1 MTIIDY
7 DNTVYENAIEMYF
20 HEYFE
25 NRGISIDGTGYK
37 AIDNSLFEAAFRYVY
52 KKLFKPDKT
61 TVRYNNKN
69 TKIDLK
75 DIDELNIIADA
86 YIDIIK
92 DYAIIPYDKFF
103 LELTGIHK
111 DTFNSWSRC
120 EYSHGGLSILY
131 SDLVKKIQCL
141 PKEQTI
147 NRMTG
152 TPVNLLALA
161 NNEPEFRMEYNSKR
175 QLEEVTARQL
185 SGADIRAMLT
195 EKASQS
201 GPKNV
206 ETQDMVDTD
215 G

>member
-1 MTIIDY
+1 MTIIDC
-7 DNTVYENAIEMYF
+7 DNTVYDNAIEMYF
-20 HEYFE
+20 HEYFG
-25 NRGISIDGTGYK
+25 NRGISIDGTDYK
-37 AIDNSLFEAAFRYVY
+37 SVDNSVFEAAFRYVY

-69 TKIDLK
+69 TKIDLR
-75 DIDELNIIADA
+75 DIDELNVIADA

-103 LELTGIHK
+103 LELTGIHR
-111 DTFNSWSRC
+111 DTFNSWYRG
-120 EYSHGGLSILY
+120 EYNHGGLSNLY

-185 SGADIRAMLT
+185 SGEDIRAMLT
-195 EKASQS
+195 ARNGQNE
-201 GPKNV
+201 PKQL
-206 ETQDMVDTD
+206 ETQDIVVDD
-215 G
+215 

>member
-1 MTIIDY
+1 MTIIDC
-7 DNTVYENAIEMYF
+7 DNTVYDNAIEMYF

-25 NRGISIDGTGYK
+25 NRGISISGTDYK
-37 AIDNSLFEAAFRYVY
+37 SVDNSVFEAAFRYVY

-69 TKIDLK
+69 TKINLR

-103 LELTGIHK
+103 QELTGIHK
-111 DTFNSWSRC
+111 DTWNSWKNN
-120 EYSHGGLSILY
+120 EYSHGGLSDLY
-131 SDLVKKIQCL
+131 SELVKKIQCL

-175 QLEEVTARQL
+175 QLEEVSAKQL

-195 EKASQS
+195 EKAGQNE
-201 GPKNV
+201 PKSSKLQNV
-206 ETQDMVDTD
+206 VDMER
-215 G
+215 

>member
-1 MTIIDY
+1 MTIIDC
-7 DNTVYENAIEMYF
+7 DHTVYDNAIEMYF
-20 HEYFE
+20 HEYFD
-25 NRGISIDGTGYK
+25 NRGISIDGTDYK
-37 AIDNSLFEAAFRYVY
+37 SIDNSVFEAAFRYVY

-69 TKIDLK
+69 TKIDLR
-75 DIDELNIIADA
+75 DIDELNVIADA

-103 LELTGIHK
+103 LELTGIHR
-111 DTFNSWSRC
+111 DTFNSWYRG
-120 EYSHGGLSILY
+120 EYNHGGLSNLY

-185 SGADIRAMLT
+185 SGEDIRAMLT
-195 EKASQS
+195 ARS
-201 GPKNV
+201 GQNEPKQL
-206 ETQDMVDTD
+206 EAQDVVVDD
-215 G
+215 

>member
-1 MTIIDY
+1 MTIIDCN
-7 DNTVYENAIEMYF
+7 NTVYDNAIEMYF
-20 HEYFE
+20 HEYFD
-25 NRGISIDGTGYK
+25 NRGISIDGTDYK
-37 AIDNSLFEAAFRYVY
+37 SVDNSVFEAAFRYVY

-75 DIDELNIIADA
+75 NIDELNIIADA

-103 LELTGIHK
+103 LELTGIHR
-111 DTFNSWSRC
+111 DTFNSWYRG
-120 EYSHGGLSILY
+120 EYNHGGLSNLY

-185 SGADIRAMLT
+185 SGEDIRAMLST
-195 EKASQS
+195 QNGQNE
-201 GPKNV
+201 PERI
-206 ETQDMVDTD
+206 ETQDIVAND
-215 G
+215 

>member
-1 MTIIDY
+1 MTIIDC
-7 DNTVYENAIEMYF
+7 DNTVYDNAIEMYF
-20 HEYFE
+20 REYFD
-25 NRGISIDGTGYK
+25 NRGISIDGTDYK
-37 AIDNSLFEAAFRYVY
+37 SVDNSVFEAAFRYVY
-52 KKLFKPDKT
+52 KKLFKPNKT

-69 TKIDLK
+69 TKIDLR
-75 DIDELNIIADA
+75 DIDELNTIADA

-120 EYSHGGLSILY
+120 EYNHGGLSILY

-175 QLEEVTARQL
+175 QIEEVTARQL
-185 SGADIRAMLT
+185 SGEDIRAMLST
-195 EKASQS
+195 RNGQNE
-201 GPKNV
+201 PKQL
-206 ETQDMVDTD
+206 ETQDVVVNN
-215 G
+215 

>member
-1 MTIIDY
+1 MTIIDC
-7 DNTVYENAIEMYF
+7 DNTVYDNAIEMYF
-20 HEYFE
+20 HEYFD
-25 NRGISIDGTGYK
+25 NRGISIDGTDYK
-37 AIDNSLFEAAFRYVY
+37 AVDNSVFEAAFRYVY

-69 TKIDLK
+69 TRIDLR
-75 DIDELNIIADA
+75 DIDELNTIADA

-103 LELTGIHK
+103 LELTGIHR
-111 DTFNSWSRC
+111 DTFNSWCRC
-120 EYSHGGLSILY
+120 EYNHGGLSTLY

-161 NNEPEFRMEYNSKR
+161 NNEPEFRMEYNNKR

-185 SGADIRAMLT
+185 SSDDIRALLST
-195 EKASQS
+195 RNGQNESKQI
-201 GPKNV
+201 
-206 ETQDMVDTD
+206 ETQDIVVDV
-215 G
+215 

>member
-1 MTIIDY
+1 MTIIDC
-7 DNTVYENAIEMYF
+7 DNTVYDNAIEMYF
-20 HEYFE
+20 REYFD
-25 NRGISIDGTGYK
+25 NRGISIDGTDYK
-37 AIDNSLFEAAFRYVY
+37 SVDNSVFEAAFRYVY

-69 TKIDLK
+69 TKIDLR
-75 DIDELNIIADA
+75 DIDELNTIADA

-111 DTFNSWSRC
+111 DTWNSWKNC

-131 SDLVKKIQCL
+131 SELVKKIQCL

-175 QLEEVTARQL
+175 QIEEVTARQL
-185 SGADIRAMLT
+185 SGEDIRAMLST
-195 EKASQS
+195 RNGQNE
-201 GPKNV
+201 PKQI
-206 ETQDMVDTD
+206 EIQDAVVDD
-215 G
+215 